1 MTYEK
6 SQWSAKKKLKVFVVP
21 HSHNDPGWIKVL
33 FVLSKVNI
41 FSKCTWYIFSDIWA
55 LLPWPDKKYLKWGR
69 KKLNLNIF
77 LKRKNLFF
85 SQNSLKRPCYFISKI
100 WLWNMNAYILLSY
113 HYHSNVIIIRLW
125 QNCIN
130 IPTWSLFG
138 QKFPIFLCGEYAWY
152 ILILIY
158 DYMWHL

>member
-6 SQWSAKKKLKVFVVP
+6 SQWSANKKLKVFVVP

-69 KKLNLNIF
+69 KKENLNIF
-77 LKRKNLFF
+77 LKRKRQFF
-85 SQNSLKRPCYFISKI
+85 PQDSSKRLYYFISKI
-100 WLWNMNAYILLSY
+100 LLWMFIYYY
-113 HYHSNVIIIRLW
+113 HIIIILMLSSSDCGKTAAISQHEVYLGR
-125 QNCIN
+125 N
-130 IPTWSLFG
+130 
-138 QKFPIFLCGEYAWY
+138 FLSFYVVSMLD
-152 ILILIY
+152 IS
-158 DYMWHL
+158 